1 MLHGQSKAYTYP
13 RDTKTLG
20 CQHGDPN
27 GIIAKTT
34 FGIRSEDRRGSKS
47 EANPLGHREDQITY
61 MGTQL
66 EENEQQLIIQVLN
79 VNVDL
84 FM

>member
-1 MLHGQSKAYTYP
+1 MELDP
-13 RDTKTLG
+13 RIEEDQRVKPNEETK
-20 CQHGDPN
+20 P
-27 GIIAKTT
+27 
-34 FGIRSEDRRGSKS
+34 
-47 EANPLGHREDQITY
+47 NPLGDREDQITY
-61 MGTQL
+61 TGTQL

>member
-1 MLHGQSKAYTYP
+1 MFATNYINKS
-13 RDTKTLG
+13 
-20 CQHGDPN
+20 
-27 GIIAKTT
+27 T
-34 FGIRSEDRRGSKS
+34 FTF
-47 EANPLGHREDQITY
+47 NPLGHREDQITY